1 MSNSLLI
8 VTGALVGS
16 SGGILSYIMGR
27 GMNRSIFKVVL
38 GGFGTEGGTVAA
50 GAGVDYGDSL
60 LQFSQQR
67 QLPLGVHVH
76 SGLWWDYGDS
86 LLEFSQQR
94 QLPLGVHV
102 HSGLWARFAGCQAPA
117 EPPLERRDP
126 FRCAKRPSDRGCPL
140 DASRR
145 GPAATGLSAL

>member
-60 LQFSQQR
+60 LSSHSSGSCRLVSTSIRGFGGITVTVYLSSHSSGSCR
-67 QLPLGVHVH
+67 LVSTSIRGFGPGLPGARRRPSRRSSAAIH
-76 SGLWWDYGDS
+76 SGA
-86 LLEFSQQR
+86 
-94 QLPLGVHV
+94 P
-102 HSGLWARFAGCQAPA
+102 SGRPIVAAR
-117 EPPLERRDP
+117 
-126 FRCAKRPSDRGCPL
+126 
-140 DASRR
+140 
-145 GPAATGLSAL
+145 